1 MVAHAMVNNE
11 NYFMNMH
18 VELSSNVN
26 YFHVLIFFGLYQFVF
41 YDGLFSMNARLQDG
55 VPPCLFNDKGLAC
68 ILVDKLS
75 IMTTT

>member
-1 MVAHAMVNNE
+1 MVAQAMVNNE

-26 YFHVLIFFGLYQFVF
+26 YFHVLNFFGLYQLVL
-41 YDGLFSMNARLQDG
+41 YDVLFSMNARLQDG
-55 VPPCLFNDKGLAC
+55 VAPCLSNDKGLAC